1 VASKLR
7 SFRKRRHASFTW
19 ARGCALSRHRLAPA
33 TRHARPQRDTCNA
46 NVEEFQT
53 KFKEPIRFQGREF
66 GQDVD
71 SSTRTILD
79 SMFRKIAKVWILQN
93 KLGQFRQ
100 METNTIQNRD
110 KRGWLKFSD
119 LYIHSYHV
127 LKSALMV
134 EQTINTWGVTLWGKS
149 VAFFWRTLLLL
160 PSQYPEVSRLLING
174 HALPI
179 YIIYEVWRRWISIC
193 CALRV
198 VTTREHLFQTS
209 AG

>member
-33 TRHARPQRDTCNA
+33 THHARPQRDTCNA

-134 EQTINTWGVTLWGKS
+134 EQTINTWGVTLREKAWHSFGGPYCCYHPNTQRYLGCLS
-149 VAFFWRTLLLL
+149 MVMHCPYILSMRCGGGG
-160 PSQYPEVSRLLING
+160 YPYVVL
-174 HALPI
+174 
-179 YIIYEVWRRWISIC
+179 YE
-193 CALRV
+193 L
-198 VTTREHLFQTS
+198 
-209 AG
+209 